1 MFKSES
7 RRKSLLKSITYRIIC
22 IISLLTV
29 TYIIT
34 GDVVQSSFI
43 TVVFQAIQTVLYYL
57 HERIWER
64 YIPKNA

>member
-1 MFKSES
+1 VFKSES